1 MGDRR
6 GGCSSPVPGEEEE
19 ARTTTGEKEA
29 TRAGEGVLLLLLLLL
44 RSPKFGVAGAT
55 AALSPAS
62 SILLCMLST
71 AYLAHY
77 NAPKYYVELKDNTI
91 KRYNQVVMA
100 G

>member
-1 MGDRR
+1 
-6 GGCSSPVPGEEEE
+6 
-19 ARTTTGEKEA
+19 
-29 TRAGEGVLLLLLLLL
+29 
-44 RSPKFGVAGAT
+44 
-55 AALSPAS
+55 
-62 SILLCMLST
+62 MLST

>member
-1 MGDRR
+1 
-6 GGCSSPVPGEEEE
+6 
-19 ARTTTGEKEA
+19 
-29 TRAGEGVLLLLLLLL
+29 
-44 RSPKFGVAGAT
+44 VAGAT